1 MNIRRARHPIYGI
14 VEMSDARQQRTAAA
28 RITEE
33 PQRPQKGLAMD
44 ADRSKEVATL
54 AGGCFWCLEAVF
66 DDVKGV
72 DQVDSGYSG
81 GTVPDPTYRQ
91 VCTGTTGHAEVVQV
105 TFDPQVI
112 SFKELLQLF
121 FTVHDPTTLNRQG
134 PDVGT
139 QYRSAIFYHT
149 PAQKAIAEQV
159 IKEMT
164 AAQVWPSPIITEV
177 TPFSAFYKAE
187 DYHQE
192 YFKFNGEQPYCRAI
206 VAPKVAK
213 FRKQF
218 RERLKGAQN
227 VSLG

>member
-1 MNIRRARHPIYGI
+1 MRTKSAVARL
-14 VEMSDARQQRTAAA
+14 
-28 RITEE
+28 
-33 PQRPQKGLAMD
+33 RPRKGLAMD
-44 ADRSKEVATL
+44 ADRSTEVATL

-72 DQVDSGYSG
+72 EQVDSGYSG
-81 GTVPDPTYRQ
+81 GNVPNPTYRQ
-91 VCTGTTGHAEVVQV
+91 VCTGTTGHAEVVQI
-105 TFDPQVI
+105 TFDPQLI

-164 AAQVWPSPIITEV
+164 AAQIWPSPIVTEV

-192 YFKFNGEQPYCRAI
+192 YFKFNGEQPYCRAV

>member
-1 MNIRRARHPIYGI
+1 MRAKC
-14 VEMSDARQQRTAAA
+14 AAA
-28 RITEE
+28 HM
-33 PQRPQKGLAMD
+33 RPRKGLAMD
-44 ADRSKEVATL
+44 ADRFKEVATL

-72 DQVDSGYSG
+72 EQVDSGYSG
-81 GTVPDPTYRQ
+81 GNVPNPTYRQ
-91 VCTGTTGHAEVVQV
+91 VCTGTTGHAEVVQI
-105 TFDPQVI
+105 TFDPQLI

-164 AAQVWPSPIITEV
+164 AAQIWRSPIVTEV

-192 YFKFNGEQPYCRAI
+192 YFKFNGEQPYCRAV